1 MLNGNFYN
9 TTSNLS
15 SACRT
20 LAVSILGAIL
30 GLVWSENLKLEA
42 LQLLPLGIYFCIDI
56 MQYLLCLIWIHKIDR
71 QYYKLLI
78 TPKTVCNKM
87 HTLQSIS
94 LYFVYCK
101 VAVLIVAIYL
111 LFKMFPL

>member
-1 MLNGNFYN
+1 MLNANFYN

-20 LAVSILGAIL
+20 LAVAILGAIL
-30 GLVWSENLKLEA
+30 GLVWSENMRLEP

-56 MQYLLCLIWIHKIDR
+56 MQYLICLICIHRIDSQYHNLIIPPKI
-71 QYYKLLI
+71 
-78 TPKTVCNKM
+78 VCIKM
-87 HTLQSIS
+87 LQLQKVS

-101 VAVLIVAIYL
+101 VAVLSVAISL
-111 LFKMFPL
+111 LISMFPL